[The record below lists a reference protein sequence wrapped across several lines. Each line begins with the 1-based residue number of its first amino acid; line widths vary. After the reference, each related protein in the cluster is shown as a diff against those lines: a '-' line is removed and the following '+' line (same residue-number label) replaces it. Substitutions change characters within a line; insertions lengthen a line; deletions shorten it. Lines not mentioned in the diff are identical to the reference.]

1 MILRKRIS
9 IKILIFY
16 TLIYLLTCFISVF
29 FGSVDLFDI
38 MKTDTDIYSKIL
50 QIRISNLILVS
61 FVGSCLSICGNVLQN
76 VLKNPLADPFI
87 LGISSG
93 GTCFAAACLLFIS
106 TNLIFEIPVE
116 ASFSIQTF
124 SAFVGCLTSFSILFY
139 LRRRISNFN
148 DDYIYPIIG
157 IIINSFFSAIIM
169 FLFAIAK
176 PEKFSEVQNF
186 LMGSIQPISYL
197 EFFLIFIVCVFPIYK
212 LFNLSNFFSII
223 LFGDDFS
230 KTMGINPEKVRKE
243 CIFYVCIIISVV
255 VSVAG
260 IISFIGLIV
269 PHVVRK
275 IHRVDHRSEMLICM
289 LIGAIILVNS
299 DTLARTI
306 LKPAQLPVGIF
317 TAIIGAPFLAMI
329 LLKRHKI

>member
-1 MILRKRIS
+1 M
-9 IKILIFY
+9 
-16 TLIYLLTCFISVF
+16 
-29 FGSVDLFDI
+29 
-38 MKTDTDIYSKIL
+38 
-50 QIRISNLILVS
+50 
-61 FVGSCLSICGNVLQN
+61 
-76 VLKNPLADPFI
+76 
-87 LGISSG
+87 
-93 GTCFAAACLLFIS
+93 
-106 TNLIFEIPVE
+106 
-116 ASFSIQTF
+116 
-124 SAFVGCLTSFSILFY
+124 
-139 LRRRISNFN
+139 
-148 DDYIYPIIG
+148 
-157 IIINSFFSAIIM
+157 
-169 FLFAIAK
+169 
-176 PEKFSEVQNF
+176 
-186 LMGSIQPISYL
+186 
-197 EFFLIFIVCVFPIYK
+197 
-212 LFNLSNFFSII
+212 
-223 LFGDDFS
+223 FGDDFS